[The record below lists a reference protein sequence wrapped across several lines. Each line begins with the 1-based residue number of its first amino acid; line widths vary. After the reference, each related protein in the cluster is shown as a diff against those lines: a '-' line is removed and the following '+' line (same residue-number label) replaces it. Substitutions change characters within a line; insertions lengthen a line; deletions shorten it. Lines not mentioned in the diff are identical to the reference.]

1 MRADGSGR
9 PGTLAEAV
17 RVAAQRWPDRVAWR
31 FDPGDVLTF
40 AEVDRLTAGY
50 AQVLGERGVQAGD
63 RVALLLANE
72 AAFPLAWI
80 ALSLLGAAAAP
91 APPRYQT
98 PDAAHV
104 LRACRASAV
113 VPGDRFRP
121 LLDRLPAD
129 LPALGRIVPAPELG
143 AEAAQAGRGDG
154 FAAPDPAGTAN
165 IQFTSG
171 T

>member
-31 FDPGDVLTF
+31 FDPGDTLTF
-40 AEVDRLTAGY
+40 ADVDRLVTRY

-72 AAFPLAWI
+72 AAFPLTWI
-80 ALSLLGAAAAP
+80 ALSLLGAAAVP
-91 APPRYQT
+91 LHTRDQT
-98 PDAAHV
+98 ADAEHV
-104 LRACRASAV
+104 LRTAR
-113 VPGDRFRP
+113 VPATVTGEQFRP

-129 LPALGRIVPAPELG
+129 VPALGRVITAPEL
-143 AEAAQAGRGDG
+143 AGEGG
-154 FAAPDPAGTAN
+154 
-165 IQFTSG
+165 
-171 T
+171 

>member
-40 AEVDRLTAGY
+40 ADVDRLVAGD

-72 AAFPLAWI
+72 AAFPLTWI
-80 ALSLLGAAAAP
+80 ALSLLGAAAVP
-91 APPRYQT
+91 LNTRYQT
-98 PDAAHV
+98 ADAEHV
-104 LRACRASAV
+104 LRAARVSAI
-113 VPGDRFRP
+113 VPGAEFRP
-121 LLDRLPAD
+121 LLDRLPAG
-129 LPALGRIVPAPELG
+129 LPALGRGVAGPGPG
-143 AEAAQAGRGDG
+143 AQ
-154 FAAPDPAGTAN
+154 
-165 IQFTSG
+165 
-171 T
+171 